1 MLLISA
7 VLEFASESDRDRAI
21 ELTAPIQKATR
32 DDEEGCV
39 TYCFAPDP
47 CHPTKIQVFE
57 EWDNGAALAA
67 HFKHPN
73 YDAMVEALGSVG
85 IVDTTNKLYLVAKT
99 EPVYGPN
106 AERREVFFDGAEEP
120 VVN

>member
-1 MLLISA
+1 MLVISA
-7 VLEFASESDRDRAI
+7 ILEFASEADRDKAVA
-21 ELTAPIQKATR
+21 LTAPIQKATR
-32 DDEEGCV
+32 DEEEGCV
-39 TYCFAPDP
+39 AYCFAPDP
-47 CHPTKIQVFE
+47 CHPTRIQVFE
-57 EWDNGAALAA
+57 EWDNGACLAA

-85 IVDTTNKLYLVAKT
+85 IVGTTNKLYLVAKT

-120 VVN
+120 KVS